1 MITAID
7 FSEYE
12 LNGKYYG
19 GSERKEG
26 ITIDGADYMIKYQKQ
41 SAFGRRNNHISEFI
55 GSHIFE
61 LCGFQV
67 HKTYLGYRDGE
78 HTRSSTRRP
87 VIPQMACFSQNQ
99 RGTSTRP
106 RLQW

>member
-12 LNGKYYG
+12 LNGKYYC

-26 ITIDGADYMIKYQKQ
+26 ITIDEEDYMIKFQKKT
-41 SAFGRRNNHISEFI
+41 AFGKRNNHISEFI

-61 LCGFQV
+61 MCGFEASAWYP
-67 HKTYLGYRDGE
+67 HNHTGMFPYLDLMY
-78 HTRSSTRRP
+78 S
-87 VIPQMACFSQNQ
+87 
-99 RGTSTRP
+99 
-106 RLQW
+106 LQHH